1 VKRES
6 LVIGGGVLAAIGA
19 SLCCIGPL
27 LFVALGIG
35 AFGAASVFESARP
48 YLLGAAVLALAF
60 GFYRTYFRR
69 ESCAPGEVCAT
80 KPINRASRAALW
92 VASVAVLAFAL
103 ASYYVGYIAA
113 AIVRSRPPVTVPA
126 VAPTANSQSFSSL
139 ETITVE
145 VEGMDCSSCEMP
157 IKAALE
163 RTPGVRAAIVSY
175 ERGNARVEYD
185 SNQTDVNQIRSAIDS
200 TGFKSKR

>member
-1 VKRES
+1 MKRES

-92 VASVAVLAFAL
+92 VVSVAVLVFAL
-103 ASYYVGYIAA
+103 APYYVGYIAA

>member
-1 VKRES
+1 MKRES

-48 YLLGAAVLALAF
+48 YLLGAAVLALTF

-80 KPINRASRAALW
+80 KPINRSSRAALW

>member
-1 VKRES
+1 M
-6 LVIGGGVLAAIGA
+6 
-19 SLCCIGPL
+19 
-27 LFVALGIG
+27 
-35 AFGAASVFESARP
+35 
-48 YLLGAAVLALAF
+48 
-60 GFYRTYFRR
+60 
-69 ESCAPGEVCAT
+69 
-80 KPINRASRAALW
+80 SRAALW

-103 ASYYVGYIAA
+103 APYYVGYIAA

-145 VEGMDCSSCEMP
+145 VEGMDCSSYEMP

>member
-1 VKRES
+1 MKRES

-35 AFGAASVFESARP
+35 AFGMAAAFESARP
-48 YLLGAAVLALAF
+48 YLLGAAVLALTF

-103 ASYYVGYIAA
+103 APYYVGYIAA

>member
-69 ESCAPGEVCAT
+69 ESRAPGEVCAT

>member
-103 ASYYVGYIAA
+103 APYYVGYIAA